1 MSNVTE
7 VWNSETVRLL
17 PHESHLCPNGLP
29 SECTYTPFWDRS
41 FRSGSLLGCGST
53 SGCSIVYRGRSPEP
67 SSLLTCYLG
76 GFKLHDRSL
85 PLGRISK
92 KTFNPLLEVEVVNA
106 VGVCYFD
113 QLLSDHPLCLCLQP
127 SCCCCSGKLP
137 TDPDPYSLRGDGK
150 KAAAAAAAARSRRVT
165 VLEEYVPYGAL
176 QEVAKHG
183 RRTPV
188 LVLPC
193 GAAHSALEL
202 VAISHKVG
210 DVVYTRGLPRN
221 IRSQQYRGERGSD
234 NESRER
240 RIRRVRHGISSSS
253 SNSRSSSTGSDQSLE
268 GESGSDSFGLSE
280 WETSMQAAGCSLGLE
295 GRRLAELHPNVFQW
309 TRGEGQRLR
318 RDGTASCEKQNSS
331 SSCCCCFCCWCPMG
345 DEADKIGSARNI
357 YARGDAR
364 HAPDL
369 VDTIKPK
376 ESVVSERVLEVRTDD
391 KHPFIKLVYARNSR
405 GLYVARLRY
414 DEDDF
419 DPAEATEA
427 LKAATRRQQGIQGSQ
442 SETDIR
448 GWLQDGGLR
457 RQLKV
462 EVLHD
467 APYGYRV
474 PRQEGGRAR
483 HKDREAGVLRFGVP
497 KQIPA
502 HPTVINIAVSPAD
515 VGEAALLY
523 SSQYVSLWR
532 AEEARMEVPAPVSL
546 SVVTRNIKRASRPS
560 MRYRH
565 RAVLADPAAEAF
577 QTLCYLPHQR
587 QTLLLGSENLW
598 ALDLR
603 AKGMTRLFPAL
614 HAPTHSS
621 TLQCIAETLYAPC
634 TANSTYH
641 TTFTALAPHPVHPFL
656 LAAVHDATE
665 SIYLF
670 DVRAM
675 HEPLTV
681 VGLPTVRKM
690 GSRYRSLLWH
700 SSTDKWAQA
709 EHLES
714 MRATRLSSDNARKA
728 AFTFGACAAHHDP
741 SYTHD
746 LLAAFSWK
754 SDDVVCSALRVHPAF
769 CPRDPM
775 QPFGTSSREELPQSI
790 HFGGSGVSATRQDH
804 PRLHN
809 KRPYFEASPLEA
821 VKRSCL
827 PTVINREAVEV
838 SWQAEVSMFPR
849 VSWGLENRERCS
861 SIPSKTPIGSPWTQQ
876 RPLQVTVDEHAATAT
891 FHGYAGACLFELP
904 ITGETRQALAHEGHQ
919 QPTRTVRC
927 SVCGS
932 RNPLALAAAWSISS
946 RTTFCRNCLAPI
958 SHAVSVSKEST
969 GSLVVLSALT
979 TSGRLTCRPLTLND
993 PVLRLKLQNRCRLY
1007 SKLAR
1012 RQRFKRKEDQEA
1024 FSAFGVEPGKSP
1036 QASEPS
1042 EALAALLSFHTRR
1055 FSREYPCSIASGK
1068 GSIATYKPSGHQAVH
1083 VLLKHLHANLNEKR
1097 VLPQRISVLLLQ
1109 AQLQQTLQRE
1119 LLFRAAVKLQRS
1131 QQLHLLRRVS
1141 FEDHLVPCEEVAGAL
1156 LGALRLGLVAMK
1168 FSGLWPR
1175 RLASFAFCDSGA
1187 FGIHRPAFITE
1198 AYDPE
1203 PVVQVLLASRNL
1215 DAYLNGTAEGHPT
1228 ESGKAKDLQDD
1239 EQRASTEGEADQNS
1253 YMLSLAGSEHSQ
1265 SLLSSDFNGKVP
1277 SSGGYLPENEEP
1289 QRFDIASAARE
1300 LLETEPE
1307 EPGFTAVTEIS
1318 ALPFSTSRSRAVFRY
1333 AVEAVE
1339 ALSYVTPGRSLLQL
1353 RDEGTVLLHDVLMAV
1368 QMWRDGV
1375 LTDAQVLSLL
1385 CHFTISR
1392 PCTTGIL
1399 DMQRTTLPLSVPVAR
1414 SPQEALK
1421 TAMEVAQGS
1430 HLQSVFNSTR
1440 RANDG
1445 VLNKPTVGPEEAYAC
1460 PSLEAN
1466 ESPGGLSTGGTGEIK
1481 NEFWKVSNP
1490 ALAPAVLCCCKVLLQ
1505 HHCDVHACTVGDQPA
1520 WPMPGGDYRGVL
1532 YPHTDGVQALLEVLK
1547 SQFRNYRAENRCGDA
1562 VRHACFIPQAIVD
1575 ELAEALF
1582 LTHEVLLLPVGDYK
1596 ALEPCHQPTKV
1607 SCCGSEGPTSS
1618 SANDLASVENPSRR
1632 CSGHQ
1637 NLPRNE
1643 RNFDAGVPQ
1652 LFTQKVGGSSAIDV
1666 TSPKCPLASPWIPS
1680 YCISRHLHTFSRTDT
1695 LTAEDDHLQ
1704 QELQQYAWRDL
1715 LQHQQMT
1722 QMANAARPGDFAEQ
1736 HFSRYPSSP
1745 TLRLPQSM
1753 RCRLPDHVLQGL
1765 AHSKWGRLLCGI
1777 AVNDVLIADILSHWD
1792 VSAVQ
1797 RMRGTAETQRQ
1808 VERRTELDRE
1818 DGRPS
1823 RRKGALTAV
1832 DDLPRDPAG
1841 RVSDELCRLLGLLPQ
1856 TPLQYSLFVSVQERQ
1871 QEQRRVQ
1878 AERQQLLES
1887 IAQAMRRR
1895 A

>member
-1 MSNVTE
+1 M
-7 VWNSETVRLL
+7 
-17 PHESHLCPNGLP
+17 
-29 SECTYTPFWDRS
+29 
-41 FRSGSLLGCGST
+41 
-53 SGCSIVYRGRSPEP
+53 
-67 SSLLTCYLG
+67 SSLVLHNPNAG
-76 GFKLHDRSL
+76 GQ
-85 PLGRISK
+85 
-92 KTFNPLLEVEVVNA
+92 TQA
-106 VGVCYFD
+106 
-113 QLLSDHPLCLCLQP
+113 QLVHLYP
-127 SCCCCSGKLP
+127 
-137 TDPDPYSLRGDGK
+137 
-150 KAAAAAAAARSRRVT
+150 
-165 VLEEYVPYGAL
+165 
-176 QEVAKHG
+176 
-183 RRTPV
+183 
-188 LVLPC
+188 
-193 GAAHSALEL
+193 
-202 VAISHKVG
+202 
-210 DVVYTRGLPRN
+210 
-221 IRSQQYRGERGSD
+221 
-234 NESRER
+234 
-240 RIRRVRHGISSSS
+240 
-253 SNSRSSSTGSDQSLE
+253 
-268 GESGSDSFGLSE
+268 
-280 WETSMQAAGCSLGLE
+280 
-295 GRRLAELHPNVFQW
+295 
-309 TRGEGQRLR
+309 
-318 RDGTASCEKQNSS
+318 
-331 SSCCCCFCCWCPMG
+331 
-345 DEADKIGSARNI
+345 
-357 YARGDAR
+357 ARG
-364 HAPDL
+364 
-369 VDTIKPK
+369 VQW
-376 ESVVSERVLEVRTDD
+376 VCM
-391 KHPFIKLVYARNSR
+391 
-405 GLYVARLRY
+405 RL
-414 DEDDF
+414 
-419 DPAEATEA
+419 
-427 LKAATRRQQGIQGSQ
+427 
-442 SETDIR
+442 
-448 GWLQDGGLR
+448 
-457 RQLKV
+457 
-462 EVLHD
+462 
-467 APYGYRV
+467 
-474 PRQEGGRAR
+474 
-483 HKDREAGVLRFGVP
+483 
-497 KQIPA
+497 
-502 HPTVINIAVSPAD
+502 
-515 VGEAALLY
+515 
-523 SSQYVSLWR
+523 
-532 AEEARMEVPAPVSL
+532 
-546 SVVTRNIKRASRPS
+546 
-560 MRYRH
+560 
-565 RAVLADPAAEAF
+565 
-577 QTLCYLPHQR
+577 
-587 QTLLLGSENLW
+587 
-598 ALDLR
+598 
-603 AKGMTRLFPAL
+603 
-614 HAPTHSS
+614 
-621 TLQCIAETLYAPC
+621 
-634 TANSTYH
+634 
-641 TTFTALAPHPVHPFL
+641 
-656 LAAVHDATE
+656 
-665 SIYLF
+665 
-670 DVRAM
+670 
-675 HEPLTV
+675 
-681 VGLPTVRKM
+681 
-690 GSRYRSLLWH
+690 
-700 SSTDKWAQA
+700 
-709 EHLES
+709 
-714 MRATRLSSDNARKA
+714 
-728 AFTFGACAAHHDP
+728 
-741 SYTHD
+741 
-746 LLAAFSWK
+746 
-754 SDDVVCSALRVHPAF
+754 
-769 CPRDPM
+769 
-775 QPFGTSSREELPQSI
+775 
-790 HFGGSGVSATRQDH
+790 
-804 PRLHN
+804 
-809 KRPYFEASPLEA
+809 
-821 VKRSCL
+821 
-827 PTVINREAVEV
+827 
-838 SWQAEVSMFPR
+838 QAEVSMFPR